1 MKLIIQIP
9 CYNEELTLPLVFE
22 KMPRSIP
29 GIDCLEYQLIDDGS
43 TDRTVEVAKALG
55 VHHIVSIKGKNRRW
69 LGRAFRQGIENAL
82 RQGADIV
89 VNTDGDNQYPSDEIA
104 NLVQPILAG
113 KADIVIGDR
122 SPATIQEFSPTKK
135 FLQWFGNKAVELVT
149 NCEIRDAVSGF
160 RAYSRESLLQINI
173 VTNYTYTVDTLVQ
186 ALQHGLVIEWHP
198 IHTNLKTRESRLIA
212 NLFSKV
218 RLSGATLI
226 RLSTAYQPFKTFLLI
241 SLFFLIPGI
250 LLLSRYL
257 FFFLF
262 IEGGSDGH
270 LQSIIASGVCLIL
283 GFLMILIG
291 VLGDLLAI
299 NRIMINRSLTKIRR
313 LELEQSILSKNLL
326 Q

>member
-9 CYNEELTLPLVFE
+9 CYNEETTLPTVFE
-22 KMPRSIP
+22 KMPREIP
-29 GIDCLEYQLIDDGS
+29 GIDCIEYQIIDDGS

-55 VHHIVSIKGKNRRW
+55 VHHIVIIKGKNRRW

-82 RQGADIV
+82 KNGADLV
-89 VNTDGDNQYPSDEIA
+89 VNTDGDNQYPSDQIEC
-104 NLVQPILAG
+104 LVKPILAG

-122 SPATIQEFSPTKK
+122 SPEKIEEFSAIKK
-135 FLQWFGNKAVELVT
+135 FLQWFGNKMVQLVT
-149 NCEIRDAVSGF
+149 NCEIHDAVSGF
-160 RAYSRESLLQINI
+160 RAYSREALLQINI

-198 IHTNLKTRESRLIA
+198 ITANSKTRESRLIA
-212 NLFSKV
+212 SLFSKV
-218 RLSGATLI
+218 RLSGATLL
-226 RLSTAYQPFKTFLLI
+226 RLSTAYQPFKTFLAVSLI
-241 SLFFLIPGI
+241 FFIPG
-250 LLLSRYL
+250 LLLLLRYM

-283 GFLMILIG
+283 GFLMVLIG

-313 LELEQSILSKNLL
+313 LELEQFSSNNKLV
-326 Q
+326 